1 MVPVRFGL
9 LSVPRDL
16 FTEYV
21 AEVVD
26 PYFITSA
33 GPLGIGLV
41 TGAGSGVFA
50 LDIDPRHGGDDTL
63 AALEVR
69 FGRVVN
75 TDVTAP
81 ARVEVE
87 SNEESTISDPAPD

>member
-26 PYFITSA
+26 PYFRFAATAVVKVIDLSLPTPA
-33 GPLGIGLV
+33 G
-41 TGAGSGVFA
+41 GVDA
-50 LDIDPRHGGDDTL
+50 ID
-63 AALEVR
+63 A
-69 FGRVVN
+69 
-75 TDVTAP
+75 
-81 ARVEVE
+81 
-87 SNEESTISDPAPD
+87 